1 MAKKNRITV
10 QKMVVLL
17 RVSVEKELHEGT
29 VSMMMLKF
37 LIRFTKPHFYH

>member
-29 VSMMMLKF
+29 VSTMMLKF
-37 LIRFTKPHFYH
+37 LIRFTHPHFYH